1 MTMYPPHVPA
11 AHRFCLTTDNRQA
24 QKGTPSPVPHGK
36 NLTQLFTMGRVQ
48 PRSLGNRGGTWY
60 FLASSFPL
68 YPRNR
73 CITEPFAPVLHRNR
87 YVSGPAYLPHAP
99 ESVRHATVLQRE
111 WCIAVRN
118 CLRTCPCPCHGNGTL
133 CNPLNPRNLL
143 QPFEHVGLVGKR
155 CAMETE
161 ESEGAKSVSH

>member
-1 MTMYPPHVPA
+1 MA
-11 AHRFCLTTDNRQA
+11 ACRFCLTCPEGYSLPR
-24 QKGTPSPVPHGK
+24 TPRKKFDPTIYYGPRATPGAWETVVVLGISWHPVSPYAHGIGASR
-36 NLTQLFTMGRVQ
+36 NL
-48 PRSLGNRGGTWY
+48 
-60 FLASSFPL
+60 
-68 YPRNR
+68 
-73 CITEPFAPVLHRNR
+73 FAPDCTGIGMFQ
-87 YVSGPAYLPHAP
+87 GPASPPHAP

-118 CLRTCPCPCHGNGTL
+118 CPCPCHGNGAA
-133 CNPLNPRNLL
+133 CNPLNPRNQL